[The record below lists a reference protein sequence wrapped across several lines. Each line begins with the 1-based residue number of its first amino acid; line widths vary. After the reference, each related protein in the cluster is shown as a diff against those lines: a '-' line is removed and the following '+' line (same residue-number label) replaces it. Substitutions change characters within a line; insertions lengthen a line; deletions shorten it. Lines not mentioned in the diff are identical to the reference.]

1 MPRSQKGRQ
10 MSDETGTVDTGGAGD
25 SAPSGGN
32 PGGGDTTALAG
43 GAAPE
48 SGTALTSAAPETPAA
63 PESYADFNVQKGVE
77 LPAGQMDAFKAAA
90 KEAGWSQEVAQAAF
104 DTHTK
109 LFSED
114 TKART
119 DTYEKQVNDWLK
131 TSKADQEFGG
141 QEYDA
146 NLKMAVS
153 AIEKFGTPEL
163 SQLLNEYGIGN
174 HPELIRF
181 AFRVG
186 KAIADDTVEGAAS
199 GGAGGGSN
207 DLESVAKRLYG

>member
-1 MPRSQKGRQ
+1 
-10 MSDETGTVDTGGAGD
+10 MSDETGAVDTGGAGAVD
-25 SAPSGGN
+25 TGGGN
-32 PGGGDTTALAG
+32 PPGGDATALGG
-43 GAAPE
+43 GAALE
-48 SGTALTSAAPETPAA
+48 GGTALGGGAPEVGEATAA
-63 PESYADFNVQKGVE
+63 PESYEDFGLPEGVT
-77 LPAGQMDAFKAAA
+77 LPEGRMDAFKAAA

-104 DTHTK
+104 DTHMK
-109 LFSED
+109 MASES
-114 TKART
+114 ANAASANW
-119 DTYEKQVNDWLK
+119 EKQVTDWLD
-131 TSKADQEFGG
+131 TSKADDEFGG

-146 NLKMAVS
+146 NLKVAVS

-163 SQLLNEYGIGN
+163 GQLLNEYGIGN